1 MKTVVHL
8 LQLAKS
14 LSISSATADD
24 DRAHHRQRRRHP
36 ESETTTTIAKYDE
49 TEEAE
54 EEEEENEEEDDYED
68 EEGEDWRSAR
78 RRGKTGR
85 NRGSYGD
92 EEVEEGLARIRWKE
106 DETRSNNIRSLRMKM
121 MIGREK
127 MLLSEK

>member
-8 LQLAKS
+8 LQSAKS

-68 EEGEDWRSAR
+68 EEGGDWRSAR
-78 RRGKTGR
+78 RKGKTGR
-85 NRGSYGD
+85 NRGSCD
-92 EEVEEGLARIRWKE
+92 EEEVEGLARMRWKE